1 MPKSKIVYFLAYRPK
16 LTIWSGRGVI
26 TKKQPAHEIRPK
38 IKSQTT
44 SSQKFSQNSKKRKK
58 GEKEMSKKLTKND
71 IIKTIYK
78 ETGRTS
84 LIVYL
89 ILRALVILC
98 MILQIIRGDINNALL
113 CLLSL
118 ILLILPLFIQN
129 KFQITLPNALE
140 ISIYLFIFSA
150 EILGEINN
158 FYERIPYW
166 DTILHTING
175 FLATAVGFSL
185 IDLLNK
191 NSKKFNL
198 SPIYLCLV
206 AFCFS
211 MTIGVMWEF
220 FEYSMDKVFLTDMQ
234 KDEQIT
240 TISTVTLDPNQNNN
254 PLIIK
259 DIDHTILYDKS
270 GNQLATIN
278 NGYLDIGNNDT
289 MKDLFVNFLGAI
301 IFCFFGYFYLKD
313 KKQGQVIT
321 NFVPQKGKRK
331 LPASVKAQLAQ
342 LAKENQ
348 KKSKHFRN

>member
-1 MPKSKIVYFLAYRPK
+1 MPK
-16 LTIWSGRGVI
+16 
-26 TKKQPAHEIRPK
+26 K
-38 IKSQTT
+38 IK
-44 SSQKFSQNSKKRKK
+44 RKA
-58 GEKEMSKKLTKND
+58 

-84 LIVYL
+84 LMVYL

-98 MILQIIRGDINNALL
+98 MILQILRGDINNALL

-129 KFQITLPNALE
+129 KFQITLPNVLE

-158 FYERIPYW
+158 FYEKIPYW

-185 IDLLNK
+185 VDLLNK

-220 FEYSMDKVFLTDMQ
+220 FEYTVDKALLTDMQ
-234 KDEQIT
+234 KDELVT
-240 TISTVTLDPNQNNN
+240 TISSVTLDPTKSNKAI
-254 PLIIK
+254 LIG
-259 DIDHTILYDKS
+259 DIDKTILLDKE
-270 GNQLATIN
+270 GNQLAVITS
-278 NGYLDIGNNDT
+278 GYLDIGLNDT
-289 MKDLFVNFLGAI
+289 MKDLFVNFIGAV
-301 IFCFFGYFYLKD
+301 IFCFLGYFYLNNR
-313 KKQGQVIT
+313 KQGQVIT
-321 NFVPQKGKRK
+321 NFIPQKGKRE
-331 LPASVKAQLAQ
+331 LPESVKIKLAQ
-342 LAKENQ
+342 LETNNQ
-348 KKSKHFRN
+348 KYSKKNKISKKINSTN